1 MKKDPFLQNSVVVTG
16 ASLGIGR
23 HLALQL
29 AEKGAWLTLAAR
41 SAEELDRVAELCRDR
56 GGKAIVVA
64 TDVSDHSQC
73 KALITRGVE
82 EYGRIDTLINN
93 AGIGM
98 HARFEELPDFSL
110 MEKIMQVNFWG
121 SVYCTHYALQYLKQT
136 KGRIVVIISAG
147 GKFVTPGSCGY
158 GASKHAMVGFFDTLR
173 MELAETGV
181 SVTAIYPEWVAT
193 GISARNLEANGK
205 PRGKIVAQEQGAML
219 PEECAR
225 LILKAAAERR
235 RDTLSLNLKLGLLLS
250 PFIPNIPD
258 KIAARTFAGPDY

>member
-1 MKKDPFLQNSVVVTG
+1 MKQDPFLQNSVIVTG

-41 SAEELDRVAELCRDR
+41 SADELDRVAGLCRDR
-56 GGKAIVVA
+56 GGEAIAVT
-64 TDVSDHSQC
+64 TDVSDQSQC
-73 KALITRGVE
+73 KALIERSIE

-110 MEKIMQVNFWG
+110 METIMRVNFWG
-121 SVYCTHYALQYLKQT
+121 SVYCTHYAFQHLKET
-136 KGRIVVIISAG
+136 KGRIVVIISGG

-158 GASKHAMVGFFDTLR
+158 GASKHAMVGFFDSLR
-173 MELAETGV
+173 IELAESGV
-181 SVTAIYPEWVAT
+181 SVTAIYPDWVAT
-193 GISARNLEANGK
+193 GISARALEANGR
-205 PRGKIVAQEQGAML
+205 PSGKIAAQEQGGML

-225 LILKAAAERR
+225 LILKAAIRR
-235 RDTLSLNLKLGLLLS
+235 RREILWPKYKLGLLFALI
-250 PFIPNIPD
+250 FPNVID
-258 KIAARTFAGPDY
+258 KNSNRNLGGLD